1 VCTGARSRVHQDD
14 HSTHGWLVQ
23 LAGRKKVWLW
33 PPHAFPYRKHTPQ
46 EVILEPWHML
56 YIPFRWAYE
65 RSPCVSAARLS
76 RMVNPWRLRTRLSL
90 SLSLQRCGGL
100 RRHEVVALDDSLSV
114 QWRYLCPQ
122 CPDAGESYHEG
133 GKHGFGFQM
142 IVVPPYTSPLSFGFP
157 RPLVR
162 TPQRAVDSHAR
173 GDLLCYGAQCVELSR
188 RATMT

>member
-1 VCTGARSRVHQDD
+1 VGVCTGARSRVHQDD

-65 RSPCVSAARLS
+65 RSPACLPPVSRSQAVAAEI
-76 RMVNPWRLRTRLSL
+76 SL
-90 SLSLQRCGGL
+90 SLSSMLWWTS
-100 RRHEVVALDDSLSV
+100 RHEVVALDDSLSV

-122 CPDAGESYHEG
+122 CPDAGESHHDG
-133 GKHGFGFQM
+133 GKHG
-142 IVVPPYTSPLSFGFP
+142 
-157 RPLVR
+157 
-162 TPQRAVDSHAR
+162 
-173 GDLLCYGAQCVELSR
+173 
-188 RATMT
+188 